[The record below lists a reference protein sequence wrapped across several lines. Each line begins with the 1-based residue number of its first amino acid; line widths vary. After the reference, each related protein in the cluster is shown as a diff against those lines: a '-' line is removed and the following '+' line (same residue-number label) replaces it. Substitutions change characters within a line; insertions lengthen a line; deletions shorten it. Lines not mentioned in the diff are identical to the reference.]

1 MEIIL
6 LLCIVL
12 SIMTISHMWK
22 QLDVNFILKLIIAA
36 AIFLSLIGFIIYWIV
51 FFLKSKDKEK
61 VLGQLNSKL
70 TYCFFLCVPVLN
82 LALKLV
88 L

>member
-70 TYCFFLCVPVLN
+70 
-82 LALKLV
+82 
-88 L
+88 